1 MAQMLRSIHL
11 EFDNLFNENKF
22 DEHQRLSSL
31 STAANSLQAI
41 VGLMNIPWIF
51 TRHRSHREALD
62 MMNRMLYLAQYFMK
76 CLKQDKSRLHLP
88 FLKRKGEG

>member
-22 DEHQRLSSL
+22 DEHQSLSSL

-41 VGLMNIPWIF
+41 VGLMNIP
-51 TRHRSHREALD
+51 
-62 MMNRMLYLAQYFMK
+62 
-76 CLKQDKSRLHLP
+76 
-88 FLKRKGEG
+88 